1 MLRSFFFF
9 DKDAKK
15 LFKTKTRSI
24 KSLKSQNP
32 NPLFK
37 TVQQCLFDF
46 KWSSR
51 KVAPGR
57 FHDFEA
63 FEKQNF
69 KLKSYFE
76 NQGWTGFLQMK
87 EKLYPRLVQ
96 YFYFNAKFSPK
107 TNTLKTMV
115 RDVEIELTPS
125 ILSNILGI
133 PNKGNCLFG
142 NKWYT
147 DANTTFEEVSKPL
160 FVPNTK
166 IYDTSHL
173 KILPRIFSIISK
185 FGLLPRKGS
194 YSLLD
199 EEDLIIIHHLFTGQK
214 LNLPHMI
221 IHYMMKVKPR
231 NRKFCVPYGMALT
244 KIFEKFRVPL
254 DGEESEENT
263 SLFGPKNLKHI
274 KP

>member
-1 MLRSFFFF
+1 
-9 DKDAKK
+9 
-15 LFKTKTRSI
+15 
-24 KSLKSQNP
+24 
-32 NPLFK
+32 
-37 TVQQCLFDF
+37 
-46 KWSSR
+46 
-51 KVAPGR
+51 
-57 FHDFEA
+57 
-63 FEKQNF
+63 
-69 KLKSYFE
+69 
-76 NQGWTGFLQMK
+76 
-87 EKLYPRLVQ
+87 
-96 YFYFNAKFSPK
+96 
-107 TNTLKTMV
+107 
-115 RDVEIELTPS
+115 
-125 ILSNILGI
+125 
-133 PNKGNCLFG
+133 
-142 NKWYT
+142 
-147 DANTTFEEVSKPL
+147 L

-199 EEDLIIIHHLFTGQK
+199 EEDLIITHHLFTGQK

-263 SLFGPKNLKHI
+263 SFFGPKNLKHN
-274 KP
+274 KPEIVEPCDDCKLCNNNEKPCLKTYKNGKRKRDKETFTIAPTSPIQNETQTAPRVSEPSPNYAQNG